1 MSESVTIKVDL
12 KDEVCLVESL
22 KEMGFVV
29 EQNKVAQKVKGY
41 YRSDKVAQVIL
52 RKSTNKGLSADVGFE
67 LSGETYLM
75 HYDSMDKRKL
85 KLKILKQLYA
95 KNKVKLVIKSK
106 NTKYSLKSEKVDKD
120 GRIRL
125 KVTLR

>member
-1 MSESVTIKVDL
+1 MSESVTVKVDL
-12 KDEVCLVESL
+12 KDEACLVESL
-22 KEMGFVV
+22 KEIGFVV

-41 YRSDKVAQVIL
+41 YRSDRVAQVIL
-52 RKSTNKGLSADVGFE
+52 RKSANKRLSADVGFE

-85 KLKILKQLYA
+85 KLKLLKQLYA

-106 NTKYSLKSEKVDKD
+106 NTKYSLKSEKIDKD

-125 KVTLR
+125 KVALR

>member
-1 MSESVTIKVDL
+1 MSENLTVKIDL

-22 KEMGFVV
+22 KEIGFVV

-41 YRSDKVAQVIL
+41 YKSDKVAQVIL
-52 RKSTNKGLSADVGFE
+52 RKSANKGLCADVGFE
-67 LSGETYLM
+67 LSGDTYLM

-85 KLKILKQLYA
+85 KLKLLKQLYA
-95 KNKVKLVIKSK
+95 KHKVKLVIKSK

-125 KVTLR
+125 KVALR